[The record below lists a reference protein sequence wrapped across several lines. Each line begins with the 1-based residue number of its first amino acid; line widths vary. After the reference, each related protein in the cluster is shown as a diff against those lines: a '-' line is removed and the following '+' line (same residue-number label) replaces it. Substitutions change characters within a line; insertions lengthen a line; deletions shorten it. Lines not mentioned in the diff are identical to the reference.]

1 VVSPMLKKIISLL
14 IVING
19 LTLPGC
25 DKIVAPEAL
34 QSFGV
39 KKVELTID
47 SEHLGELNAN
57 LFARLQVPARIDLD
71 GKSRD
76 ILVRYSGQTSINHTK
91 KSFTV
96 EFLDGDSHNGH
107 RFYVLSAQYGDPTGF
122 NPFIGFYAFAQ
133 AGLQVPQV
141 GATALYLNREYR
153 GLYFL
158 IEPIDEDF
166 FRKRGQRLGSFYEA
180 TRANAH
186 FSFAGGYDV
195 RLGFENQGE
204 TRNYFGDLEK
214 ILEVLDGSSPD
225 ELPSRLEPLLDVESY
240 LSYLAVSVLFHNYDG
255 YFNNFRMHRERP
267 TDRFT
272 FIPWDVDHLLE
283 SHPTRSTIWGA
294 NELSQK
300 LLAVSA
306 YRQRYRQILIDL
318 MDQKLTPENLDELLD
333 ETAAKINQAFA
344 ADRLLSAPG
353 KSVFDYAAA
362 RKAFIREWYAK
373 IRQDLALLQ

>member
-1 VVSPMLKKIISLL
+1 MLKKIISLL

-19 LTLPGC
+19 LELAGC
-25 DKIVAPEAL
+25 DKIVDPEAL

-57 LFARLQVPARIDLD
+57 LFARLQVPAQIDLE

-96 EFLDGDSHNGH
+96 EFLDGDTYLGH
-107 RFYVLSAQYGDPTGF
+107 RFYVISAQYGDPTGL
-122 NPFIGFYAFAQ
+122 NPFIGFHAFAQ
-133 AGLQVPQV
+133 AGLQTPHVE
-141 GATALYLNREYR
+141 AAALYLNREYR

-204 TRNYFGDLEK
+204 TRTYFGDLER
-214 ILEVLDGSSPD
+214 IIEALDGSTAD

-255 YFNNFRMHRERP
+255 YFNNFRMHRQRP

-300 LLAVSA
+300 LLAVPA
-306 YRQRYRQILIDL
+306 YRQRYRQILLEL
-318 MDQKLTPENLDELLD
+318 MDQKLTPESLDELLD

-344 ADRLLSAPG
+344 ADRLLAAPE
-353 KSVFDYAAA
+353 KSVFDYAAG
-362 RKAFIREWYAK
+362 RKISVREWYAK
-373 IRQDLALLQ
+373 IRGDLALLD